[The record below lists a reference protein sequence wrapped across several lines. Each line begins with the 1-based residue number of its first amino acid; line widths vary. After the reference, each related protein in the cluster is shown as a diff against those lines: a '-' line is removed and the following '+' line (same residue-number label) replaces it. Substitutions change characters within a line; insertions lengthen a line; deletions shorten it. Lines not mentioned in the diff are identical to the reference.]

1 MHQHDRSN
9 RPHRHTSIVWQSIR
23 TRGLWSGLVLLRL
36 IAREKIRNFL
46 GAHGPLLKRIAMAGL
61 IFGGLWVGTQLIRG
75 TTGPGTG
82 GEVLK
87 DVLLFGSMLALV
99 GAGAA
104 HFVLAPTFRSQV
116 YLRTIY
122 FAGYVLLVSGMA
134 YAFFDTW
141 RRLYTTDA
149 AGATLLGLLAVAAVT
164 GYRDV
169 VGWFLRAV
177 MLHQWAGI
185 HDPTE
190 FGSLSS
196 EQRWGVEVHEAGH
209 AICLGLC
216 STIPEDA
223 FAFVE
228 SDFYQL
234 ASGTVNMPMPKNPAG
249 FSKPFT
255 EWMLLT
261 YLTGVAAEREIL
273 GMESMTGTGDIE
285 AFNRIAAMYL
295 AAGCGET
302 YILEPTNELDAT
314 VNRAAI
320 ERLREAKRAK
330 AAEFVA
336 LNKASVLR
344 IAEALQEHE
353 FLDAY
358 QLAPLISDV
367 VVPVGWQAVTWPADI
382 KPIEQR

>member
-1 MHQHDRSN
+1 MTTPIS
-9 RPHRHTSIVWQSIR
+9 PSRHARIVWQSIR
-23 TRGLWSGLVLLRL
+23 TRGMWSGLVLLRL
-36 IAREKIRNFL
+36 IAREKIRHFL
-46 GAHGPLLKRIAMAGL
+46 GARGTLLKRIAMAGL
-61 IFGGLWVGTQLIRG
+61 ILGGLWVGIQLVRG
-75 TTGPGTG
+75 TTSPASASQ
-82 GEVLK
+82 VLK
-87 DVLLFGSMLALV
+87 DASLFGLMLALA

-104 HFVLAPTFRSQV
+104 HFILATAFRSQV
-116 YLRTIY
+116 YLRTVY
-122 FAGYVLLVSGMA
+122 FSGYVLLVAGLA

-141 RRLYTTDA
+141 RRLYAADA
-149 AGATLLGLLAVAAVT
+149 AGATLLGLLAVAIVA

-190 FGSLSS
+190 FGSLSP
-196 EQRWGVEVHEAGH
+196 EQRWGIEVHEAGH

-273 GMESMTGTGDIE
+273 GMESMMGTGDIE

-302 YILEPTNELDAT
+302 YILEPTTELDAT

-320 ERLREAKRAK
+320 ERLREATRAR

-336 LNKASVLR
+336 MNTPSVLR
-344 IAEALQEHE
+344 IARELKEYE

-358 QLAPLISDV
+358 QLAPLITDV
-367 VVPVGWQAVTWPADI
+367 TVPDGWPMVHWPADI
-382 KPIEQR
+382 KPIDQN

>member
-1 MHQHDRSN
+1 MTA
-9 RPHRHTSIVWQSIR
+9 PIAPARHTSIVWHSIR
-23 TRGLWSGLVLLRL
+23 TRGLWSGMVLFRL
-36 IAREKIRNFL
+36 IARENIRNFL
-46 GAHGPLLKRIAMAGL
+46 GIHSTALKRIAMAGL
-61 IFGGLWVGTQLIRG
+61 IFGGLWLGAQLIRG
-75 TTGPGTG
+75 MTGPGSG
-82 GEVLK
+82 GAVFQ
-87 DVLLFGSMLALV
+87 DAILFGAMLALV

-104 HFVLAPTFRSQV
+104 HFVLAPAFRSQV
-116 YLRTIY
+116 YLRTVY
-122 FAGYVLLVSGMA
+122 FGGYVLLVSGLA
-134 YAFFDTW
+134 YAFADTW
-141 RRLYTTDA
+141 RHLYATDA
-149 AGATLLGLLAVAAVT
+149 AGATLLGLLAVATVA

-190 FGSLSS
+190 FGSLSP
-196 EQRWGVEVHEAGH
+196 EQRWGVAVHEAGH

-223 FAFVE
+223 YAFVE

-234 ASGTVNMPMPKNPAG
+234 VSGTVNMPMPKNPVD

-261 YLTGVAAEREIL
+261 YLTGVAAERDTL
-273 GMESMTGTGDIE
+273 GVDSMAGTGDVE
-285 AFNRIAAMYL
+285 AFNRLAAMYL
-295 AAGCGET
+295 AGGYGET
-302 YILEPTNELDAT
+302 YILEPMTELDT
-314 VNRAAI
+314 IVNRGAI
-320 ERLREAKRAK
+320 ERLREATRAK

-344 IAEALQEHE
+344 IAKALQEHE

-358 QLAPLISDV
+358 QLAPLIIDV
-367 VVPVGWQAVTWPADI
+367 ALPPGWRKVEWPADI
-382 KPIEQR
+382 KPIDQV